1 MSKIKLFGLALLSFA
16 LISVV
21 GCKSN
26 KTDQAS
32 ENDTLEVPEDTY
44 VEEPQATEGDQ
55 APAVVETDSSEN
67 TQEPV
72 MLEDRNG
79 NLTPETVET
88 NNDAD
93 VFYIVAGSFTV
104 YSNAQNLNQKLKAK
118 GYESNIL
125 EPYGQYNRVTVK
137 SFKTR
142 QEARAALPT
151 LKNKIN
157 NQTLWILK
165 R

>member
-1 MSKIKLFGLALLSFA
+1 MSRIKILGLAVLSFA
-16 LISVV
+16 VISLAS
-21 GCKSN
+21 CKGN

-32 ENDTLEVPEDTY
+32 ENDTLDVPEDTY
-44 VEEPQATEGDQ
+44 VEETPATEGDQ
-55 APAVVETDSSEN
+55 APVLTETTEETPD
-67 TQEPV
+67 PV
-72 MLEDRNG
+72 MVEDNKG
-79 NLTPETVET
+79 NLTPEPIET

-93 VFYIVAGSFTV
+93 VFYIIAGSFTV

-118 GYESNIL
+118 GFESNIL
-125 EPYGQYNRVTVK
+125 EPYGQYNRVSVK

-151 LKNKIN
+151 LKNKVN